1 MTEGLPL
8 SLVRLTYRP
17 GPGHRARSARGKR
30 KRTSA
35 PRLARPGARGST
47 KANAG
52 LLYLAHCNGDGTID
66 WGKK

>member
-17 GPGHRARSARGKR
+17 GPGHRARSARGKENEH
-30 KRTSA
+30 
-35 PRLARPGARGST
+35 RLPDWLVRALGARQKQT
-47 KANAG
+47 
-52 LLYLAHCNGDGTID
+52 LVFYLAHCNGDGTID